1 MDISGG
7 SVLLTTSGHRK
18 VHCKDEQINSE
29 MLSSSIKPAQ
39 LVYGCSGFDIRA
51 VRSPQHP
58 GPSQTPSLMLEF
70 ISRDSRDSD
79 TGYHFKDCS
88 QRTILHLQF
97 IEKISWEGMQMTGDT
112 YTGSGEMLPNT
123 LPILSPG

>member
-1 MDISGG
+1 MDILGG

-51 VRSPQHP
+51 VRP
-58 GPSQTPSLMLEF
+58 PSTLLHLRLSLMLEF

-112 YTGSGEMLPNT
+112 YTGPGEMLPNT